1 MALKQLK
8 QNKVIKFVT
17 NRYFIVIVIF
27 LIWMLFIDENSYL
40 THREL
45 NKEID
50 KLENSIDY
58 YQKEISKDKKVISN
72 LKDPDSLE
80 RFAREEYKMK
90 KKNEEIYIIDFDTI
104 KE

>member
-1 MALKQLK
+1 
-8 QNKVIKFVT
+8 
-17 NRYFIVIVIF
+17 
-27 LIWMLFIDENSYL
+27 MLFIDENSYL

-58 YQKEISKDKKVISN
+58 YQKEISKDQKVISN

-80 RFAREEYKMK
+80 KFAREEYKMK
-90 KKNEEIYIIDFDTI
+90 KKNEEIFIMDFDTI
-104 KE
+104 KK

>member
-1 MALKQLK
+1 MTFKQFRE
-8 QNKVIKFVT
+8 NKVVKFVT
-17 NRYFIVIVIF
+17 NKYFIVIVIF

-58 YQKEISKDKKVISN
+58 YQKEISKDQKVISN

-80 RFAREEYKMK
+80 KFAREEYKMK
-90 KKNEEIYIIDFDTI
+90 KKNEEIFIMDFDTI
-104 KE
+104 KK

>member
-1 MALKQLK
+1 MTFKQLK
-8 QNKVIKFVT
+8 ENKVIKIIT
-17 NRYFIVIVIF
+17 NRYFIVSVIF

-40 THREL
+40 THRKL
-45 NKEID
+45 DKEID

-58 YQKEISKDKKVISN
+58 YQKEINKDKKVISN

>member
-1 MALKQLK
+1 MTFKQFRE
-8 QNKVIKFVT
+8 NKVVKFIT
-17 NRYFIVIVIF
+17 NKYFIVIVIF

-58 YQKEISKDKKVISN
+58 YQKEISKDQKVISN

-80 RFAREEYKMK
+80 KFAREEYKMK
-90 KKNEEIYIIDFDTI
+90 KKNEEIFIMDFDTI
-104 KE
+104 KK

>member
-1 MALKQLK
+1 MTFKEFR
-8 QNKVIKFVT
+8 QNKLVRFFS
-17 NRYFIVIVIF
+17 NRYVVILLLF

-45 NKEID
+45 NQER
-50 KLENSIDY
+50 
-58 YQKEISKDKKVISN
+58 SKIKNTNEFYDSETARDKKDIKN

-80 RFAREEYKMK
+80 KFAREEYRMK
-90 KKNEEIYIIDFDTI
+90 RKDEDIYIIEVDSI

>member
-1 MALKQLK
+1 
-8 QNKVIKFVT
+8 
-17 NRYFIVIVIF
+17 
-27 LIWMLFIDENSYL
+27 MLFIDENSYL

-58 YQKEISKDKKVISN
+58 YQKEISKDQKVISN

-80 RFAREEYKMK
+80 KFAREEYKMK
-90 KKNEEIYIIDFDTI
+90 KKNEEIFIMDFDTI

>member
-1 MALKQLK
+1 MTLKQLK
-8 QNKVIKFVT
+8 ENSVVKLITNK
-17 NRYFIVIVIF
+17 YFIVILIF
-27 LIWMLFIDENSYL
+27 LIWMIFFDENSYL

-58 YQKEISKDKKVISN
+58 YQKEITKDQKVITN
-72 LKDPDSLE
+72 LKNPDSLE
-80 RFAREEYKMK
+80 KFAREEYNMK
-90 KKNEEIYIIDFDTI
+90 RKNEEVFIMDFDTI

>member
-1 MALKQLK
+1 MTFKQLK
-8 QNKVIKFVT
+8 ENKVVKFIT
-17 NRYFIVIVIF
+17 NRYFIVVVIF
-27 LIWMLFIDENSYL
+27 LVWMLFIDENSYL

-45 NKEID
+45 DREIN

-80 RFAREEYKMK
+80 KFAREEYKMK
-90 KKNEEIYIIDFDTI
+90 KKNEEIYIMDFDTI

>member
-1 MALKQLK
+1 MTFKQFRE
-8 QNKVIKFVT
+8 NKVVKFIT
-17 NRYFIVIVIF
+17 NKYFIVIVIF

-58 YQKEISKDKKVISN
+58 YQKEISKDQKVISN

-80 RFAREEYKMK
+80 KFAREEYKMK
-90 KKNEEIYIIDFDTI
+90 KKNEEIFIMDFDTI

>member
-1 MALKQLK
+1 MTFKQLK
-8 QNKVIKFVT
+8 ENKVVKFIT

-27 LIWMLFIDENSYL
+27 LVWMLFIDENSYL

-45 NKEID
+45 DKEID
-50 KLENSIDY
+50 KLESSIDY
-58 YQKEISKDKKVISN
+58 YQKEISKDQKVISN

-80 RFAREEYKMK
+80 KFAREEYNMK
-90 KKNEEIYIIDFDTI
+90 KKNEEVYIIDFDTI